1 MSEVKIK
8 TPENQILDKNKKKS
22 SLSSETKFAM
32 KIMIPAVLIFL
43 FGILFPLVVGILIS
57 FTDSSGITGYFGSKV
72 SVLNYYELLFYGG
85 INGKHYWQ
93 YTYQTLFFAV
103 FAVLLEFGLG
113 LIFALLLNKEFKWR
127 GLARATLL
135 IPWALPT
142 IASATIFRYEF
153 MSPLSEYGVFNSFL
167 NLLGLNE
174 INFYGADAATIFS
187 LPAFIPFSPFITHI
201 DISVTM
207 ISCIFIDVWKTTPF
221 FSLLILAALQ
231 VVPDDLYK
239 AADIAGANGWQKFSQ
254 ITWPMIKPGV
264 GIALV
269 FRMMD
274 AIRVYD
280 AVVIFRDD
288 SVKSMTMQAVDF
300 WSRSQKFG
308 LSSTVAILEFI
319 LIIIFAILIV
329 KFTERN
335 SKKKNK
341 KKSKEKPKEKLKL
354 MLKADLTPSEKHEEE
369 LKLLH
374 KTEVMKEKKKSRG
387 VKEIDKIKKL
397 NITPLLKTISPSLIR
412 KYKTKRKL
420 NKVIFMILILGMTLF
435 CALPFIWIVLRAF
448 RNPYIAQTSFEFLP
462 KFPSIKGFQVV
473 LGKSEEYGVSFSR
486 ALLNGFILAGTTGIV
501 VLIVGSL
508 TGYALAKFE
517 FPAKNLAVLTI
528 FTMTSMP
535 ALIIVIPYFIQIKTI
550 ASVIPALD
558 LTDNLMGLVLPYT
571 AFNLPLATFV
581 LRAFFEEIPEDLWK
595 AAKVDGAS
603 NFQIFWKVILPLTIP
618 GLFTCFILVF
628 IAAWNELLFAQIW
641 LISDIHHTV
650 PRAIL
655 RFVQNPLSLQ
665 ADWDTDL
672 VLMAATAISTVP
684 LVIIVLIFQ
693 KQIIKGITSG
703 AVKG

>member
-1 MSEVKIK
+1 MSDVEVKL
-8 TPENQILDKNKKKS
+8 PENQILNEKKKKS
-22 SLSSETKFAM
+22 SMNSETKFAL
-32 KIMIPAVLIFL
+32 KIMIPALIVFL
-43 FGILFPLVVGILIS
+43 FGILFPLAIGILIS

-72 SVLNYYELLFYGG
+72 TLLNYYELLFYGG
-85 INGKHYWQ
+85 INGEHFWQ
-93 YTYQTLFFAV
+93 YTYQTLFFAI
-103 FAVLLEFGLG
+103 FAVLIEFGLG
-113 LIFALLLNKEFKWR
+113 LIFALLLNKEFRGR

-153 MSPLSEYGVFNSFL
+153 LSPLSEYGVFNSILSLF
-167 NLLGLNE
+167 GLNE
-174 INFYGADAATIFS
+174 INFFGADALTLFS
-187 LPAFIPFSPFITHI
+187 LPVFVPFAPFITHI
-201 DISVTM
+201 DISFTM

-231 VVPDDLYK
+231 VVPDDLYR

-280 AVVIFRDD
+280 AVVIFRDE
-288 SVKSMTMQAVDF
+288 SVRSMTMQAVDF
-300 WSRSQKFG
+300 WSRSQRFG
-308 LSSTVAILEFI
+308 LSSTVAILEFV

-329 KFTERN
+329 KLTAR
-335 SKKKNK
+335 
-341 KKSKEKPKEKLKL
+341 KSKIKSEEKLEKKLKIQLKVDIDQAPKEKQKELI
-354 MLKADLTPSEKHEEE
+354 TEKI
-369 LKLLH
+369 
-374 KTEVMKEKKKSRG
+374 KENKEDI
-387 VKEIDKIKKL
+387 KEIDKIKKNSISSGL
-397 NITPLLKTISPSLIR
+397 KTITPLIIR
-412 KYKTKRKL
+412 RYKNKRKI
-420 NKVIFMILILGMTLF
+420 NKVIFVILIISMTLF
-435 CALPFIWIVLRAF
+435 CALPFIWITLRAL
-448 RNPYIAQTSFEFLP
+448 RNPFIAQTSFELLP
-462 KFPSIKGFQVV
+462 KFPSLKGFQVV
-473 LGKSEEYGVSFSR
+473 LGQSDLYGVSFSK

-535 ALIIVIPYFIQIKTI
+535 ALIIVIPYFIQVKTI
-550 ASVIPALD
+550 SSVIPFLD
-558 LTDNLMGLVLPYT
+558 LTDNLLGLVLPYT

-581 LRAFFEEIPEDLWK
+581 LRSFFEEIPEDLWK

-603 NFQIFWKVILPLTIP
+603 NFQIFWKVILPLAIP

-641 LISDIHHTV
+641 LISDENHTV

>member
-1 MSEVKIK
+1 MSDVDVKK
-8 TPENQILDKNKKKS
+8 PENQIINEKKKKS
-22 SLSSETKFAM
+22 SLTSETKFAM
-32 KIMIPAVLIFL
+32 KIMIPAVIVFL
-43 FGILFPLVVGILIS
+43 FGILFPLIMGILIS
-57 FTDSSGITGYFGSKV
+57 FTDSSGVTGYFGSKV
-72 SVLNYYELLFYGG
+72 TLLNYYELLFYGG
-85 INGKHYWQ
+85 INALNFWQ
-93 YTYQTLFFAV
+93 YTYQTLFFAI
-103 FAVLLEFGLG
+103 FAVLIEFGLG
-113 LIFALLLNKEFKWR
+113 LVFALLLNKEFKGR

-153 MSPLSEYGVFNSFL
+153 LSSLSEYGVFNSIL
-167 NLLGLNE
+167 SLLGLQE
-174 INFYGADAATIFS
+174 INFFGADALTLFS
-187 LPAFIPFSPFITHI
+187 LPAFVPFAPFITHI
-201 DISVTM
+201 DISFTM

-239 AADIAGANGWQKFSQ
+239 AADIAGATGWQKFKK

-280 AVVIFRDD
+280 AVVIFRDE

-300 WSRSQKFG
+300 WSRSQRFG
-308 LSSTVAILEFI
+308 LSSTVAILEFV
-319 LIIIFAILIV
+319 LIIIFAILIT
-329 KFTERN
+329 KLTSRKSRKK
-335 SKKKNK
+335 SKKKK
-341 KKSKEKPKEKLKL
+341 FEKKLKVQ
-354 MLKADLTPSEKHEEE
+354 LKVKQTPSEKHEEE
-369 LKLLH
+369 LKIQREIDL
-374 KTEVMKEKKKSRG
+374 KEKMSENRDNDI
-387 VKEIDKIKKL
+387 KELEEIKKIKVS
-397 NITPLLKTISPSLIR
+397 PVLKTISPLMIR
-412 KYKTKRKL
+412 RYKTKRKI
-420 NKVIFMILILGMTLF
+420 NKVIFVILIVSMCLF
-435 CALPFIWIVLRAF
+435 CALPFIWIVTRALRD
-448 RNPYIAQTSFEFLP
+448 PYIAQTSFEFLP
-462 KFPSIKGFQVV
+462 KFPSLAGFEVV
-473 LGKSEEYGVSFSR
+473 LGQSDLYGVSFSR
-486 ALLNGFILAGTTGIV
+486 ALLNGFILAGTTGLV

-508 TGYALAKFE
+508 TGYALAKFN

-535 ALIIVIPYFIQIKTI
+535 ALIIVIPYFIQMKSISNI
-550 ASVIPALD
+550 LPFFD
-558 LTDNLMGLVLPYT
+558 LTDNLLGLVLPYT

-581 LRAFFEEIPEDLWK
+581 LRGFFEEIPEDLWK

-603 NFQIFWKVILPLTIP
+603 NFQVFWKVILPLAIP

-641 LISDIHHTV
+641 LISDENHTV

-665 ADWDTDL
+665 ADWNTDL
-672 VLMAATAISTVP
+672 VLMAATSISTVP

>member
-1 MSEVKIK
+1 MSDVEVKL
-8 TPENQILDKNKKKS
+8 PENQILNENKKKS
-22 SLSSETKFAM
+22 SMNSETKFAL
-32 KIMIPAVLIFL
+32 KIMIPALIVFV
-43 FGILFPLVVGILIS
+43 FGILFPLVIGIFIS

-72 SVLNYYELLFYGG
+72 TLLNYYELLFYGG
-85 INGKHYWQ
+85 INGEHFWQ
-93 YTYQTLFFAV
+93 YTYQTLFFAI
-103 FAVLLEFGLG
+103 FAVLIEFGLG
-113 LIFALLLNKEFKWR
+113 LIFALLLNKEFRGR

-153 MSPLSEYGVFNSFL
+153 LSPLSEYGVFNSIL
-167 NLLGLNE
+167 NLFGLRE
-174 INFYGADAATIFS
+174 INFFGADALTVFS
-187 LPAFIPFSPFITHI
+187 LPAFIPFNPFIMNI
-201 DISVTM
+201 DISFTM

-239 AADIAGANGWQKFSQ
+239 AADIAGANGWQKFTQ

-308 LSSTVAILEFI
+308 LSSTVAILEFV
-319 LIIIFAILIV
+319 LIIIFAILIA
-329 KFTERN
+329 KITSR
-335 SKKKNK
+335 
-341 KKSKEKPKEKLKL
+341 KSKEKKMEKKLKIQ
-354 MLKADLTPSEKHEEE
+354 LKVDQTPHEKHEEE
-369 LKLLH
+369 LKAQFNQD
-374 KTEVMKEKKKSRG
+374 VKEKVKIG
-387 VKEIDKIKKL
+387 VSKDIKEIDNIKKI
-397 NITPLLKTISPSLIR
+397 NISPVLKTFSPLMIR
-412 KYKTKRKL
+412 RYKTKRKI
-420 NKVIFMILILGMTLF
+420 NKVIFVILIISMCLF
-435 CALPFIWIVLRAF
+435 CALPFIWITIRAL
-448 RNPYIAQTSFEFLP
+448 RNPFIAQTSFEIFP
-462 KFPSIKGFQVV
+462 KYLSFRGFQVV
-473 LGKSEEYGVSFSR
+473 LGQSDLYGVSFSR

-517 FPAKNLAVLTI
+517 FPAKNIAVMTI

-535 ALIIVIPYFIQIKTI
+535 ALVIVIPYFIQVKAISEI
-550 ASVIPALD
+550 IPFLD
-558 LTDNLMGLVLPYT
+558 LTDNLIGLVLPYT

-581 LRAFFEEIPEDLWK
+581 LRSFFEEIPEDLWK
-595 AAKVDGAS
+595 AAKVDGAT
-603 NFQIFWKVILPLTIP
+603 NFQVFWKVILPLAIP

-641 LISDIHHTV
+641 LISDENHTV

-672 VLMAATAISTVP
+672 VLMAATSISTVP